1 MRRTARTR
9 LPFDVP
15 ETIVAAIPARDEAG
29 ELGAC
34 LQALA
39 AQQGA
44 ALDAVVICL
53 NNCRDGSA
61 DLVRAL
67 APDLPYAVH
76 ALEVALP
83 AARACAGVARRMAM
97 DYAAG
102 LAGAGGILL
111 TTDADGRVAPDWLA
125 GNLAALRAGADAVAG
140 RAEIEPEGARLIPA
154 HLHAADAREC
164 AYASL
169 LDEIHALLDPD
180 PADPWPRHDEHSG
193 ASIAVTVAAY
203 HLAGGMPP
211 VALGEDR
218 AFFTA
223 LRRVDARIRHA
234 PEVRVTVSARTV
246 GRAAGGMAE
255 TMRRRMTAMDEFLD
269 DRLEPAADA
278 MRRARLR
285 ARLRQ
290 AWDTPRA
297 PVDRLAIRLGLP
309 ADEVAALLTEPHFGA
324 AWAVV
329 EARSPRLRRHR
340 VPVADLPRQT
350 ARAAALR
357 DRLLAARPVLISPA
371 ADPVGR
377 PLPVAAA

>member
-61 DLVRAL
+61 DLVRTL

-223 LRRVDARIRHA
+223 LRRVDARLRHA

-297 PVDRLAIRLGLP
+297 PADRLAIRLGLP

-340 VPVADLPRQT
+340 VPVSDLPRQT